1 MSKSHRNVPAHPPQ
15 SSFIAPPYLPSLGA
29 GMMSRG
35 VWCVTWVSPWQVL
48 REHHGPSLL
57 SLSEKMLLGP
67 RLWGTDLRG
76 FLLFPSGQQSWPPP
90 KNILWTFPS
99 QCRHCSSG
107 YRGVG
112 KATQIVTLHNIS
124 SWLEEPADPTPAHPS
139 LSLCYRP
146 QDFVNC
152 PVVAN
157 LSVSCQNIN
166 NLAPLIFKM
175 DISTAKK

>member
-67 RLWGTDLRG
+67 RLWGTDLRELPLALPVG
-76 FLLFPSGQQSWPPP
+76 SRAGLLPRIFCEPFLLSVGTAAVGTGGWEKPHKLSHFITFHLGW
-90 KNILWTFPS
+90 KNLLV
-99 QCRHCSSG
+99 QH
-107 YRGVG
+107 
-112 KATQIVTLHNIS
+112 QL
-124 SWLEEPADPTPAHPS
+124 TPA
-139 LSLCYRP
+139 
-146 QDFVNC
+146 
-152 PVVAN
+152 
-157 LSVSCQNIN
+157 SVYAIDHRT
-166 NLAPLIFKM
+166 LLI
-175 DISTAKK
+175 AQL